1 MPMFTKE
8 QIERAAANGI
18 SKNMLYNRKRLG
30 WDIEKAITTPK
41 ISPSDAGRMSKAK
54 QPRWNIKN

>member
-1 MPMFTKE
+1 MPMFSKE

-18 SKNMLYNRKRLG
+18 SKNMLYNRKRSG

-41 ISPSDAGRMSKAK
+41 ISQSDAGRMSKAK